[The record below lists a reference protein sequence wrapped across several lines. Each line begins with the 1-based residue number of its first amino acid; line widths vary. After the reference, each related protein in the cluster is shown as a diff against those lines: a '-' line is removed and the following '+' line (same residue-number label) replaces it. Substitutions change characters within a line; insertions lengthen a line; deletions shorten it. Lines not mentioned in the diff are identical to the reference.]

1 MSRANRFDRGDFD
14 ARYEADAPQTPDGAV
29 QSSVP
34 PSMPMPLAPQPVRSR
49 GAAWPIVRPQ
59 LLRVG
64 ESVLAN
70 RDGKGRPHKGI
81 DLFAD
86 AGTDVRSATDGLV
99 LRVVD
104 GRKGQ
109 TVAQRRA
116 GLFVDVRGEG
126 ALVYR
131 YLHLGA
137 ARVEPGQI
145 VTQGTVLGQVATAF
159 TSGLRETPHLHFEI
173 RQGDYDSVKQDYGRP
188 VDPTRLLPPL
198 RA

>member
-1 MSRANRFDRGDFD
+1 MSRANRFDRGGFE
-14 ARYEADAPQTPDGAV
+14 ARYESDAQPASDGAV
-29 QSSVP
+29 QSSEP
-34 PSMPMPLAPQPVRSR
+34 PSMQTLSAPQSVRSR
-49 GAAWPIVRPQ
+49 GAAWPIVRAQ
-59 LLRVG
+59 LQRVG

-86 AGTDVRSATDGLV
+86 AGTDVRSATNGQV

-109 TVAQRRA
+109 TVTQRRA
-116 GLFVDVRGEG
+116 GLFVDVRGED

-145 VTQGTVLGQVATAF
+145 VTQGTVLGQVAASF
-159 TSGLRETPHLHFEI
+159 TSGLRDTPHLHFEI
-173 RQGDYDSVKQDYGRP
+173 RQGDYDSTKKDYGRP